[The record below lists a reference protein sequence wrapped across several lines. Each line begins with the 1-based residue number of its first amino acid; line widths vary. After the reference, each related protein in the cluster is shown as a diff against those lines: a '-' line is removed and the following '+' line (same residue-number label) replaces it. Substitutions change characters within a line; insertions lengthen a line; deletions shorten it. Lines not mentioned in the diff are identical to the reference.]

1 MLKDITLGQYFPGT
15 SFLHRMDPRMKLILC
30 TVYIV
35 LLFLAKGVTSYVLL
49 ISFTAAL
56 ILVSGI
62 PVRTILKSLK
72 PLIIV
77 LLFTTILNLFWNAGE
92 NGLVLL
98 KLGRLTIYVEGL
110 IRAIAMTLRI
120 VLLMAGSTVILMYT
134 TSPISLTDAIEQLFA
149 PLNKIKIPVHTFAMM
164 MTMALRFIPT
174 LLEETQKIINAQKA
188 RGADFESGNLLA
200 RAKALVP
207 ILIPLFISQFRRAE
221 ELATAMECRS
231 YRGGEGRTRMTV
243 LHFSKRDYFAF
254 AAVAML
260 VAGVLLLNRFFPIYT
275 IGV

>member
-1 MLKDITLGQYFPGT
+1 MLKDITLGQYFPGN

-30 TVYIV
+30 VVYIV
-35 LLFLAKGVTSYVLL
+35 LLFVAKGITSFALIVL
-49 ISFTAAL
+49 FTAGI
-56 ILVSGI
+56 ILASGI
-62 PVRTILKSLK
+62 QFRTIFKSLK
-72 PLIIV
+72 PLIFI
-77 LLFTTILNLFWNAGE
+77 LIFTTILNLFWNAGE
-92 NGLVLL
+92 EGTVLL
-98 KLGRLTIYVEGL
+98 KLGRLTIYLEGV
-110 IRAIAMTLRI
+110 IRALLMSLRI
-120 VLLMAGSTVILMYT
+120 ILLMAGTTVILMYT
-134 TSPISLTDAIEQLFA
+134 TSPISLAGAIEQLFA

-188 RGADFESGNLLA
+188 RGADFESGNLIA

-243 LHFSKRDYFAF
+243 LHFSSRDYIAVL
-254 AAVAML
+254 AVAL
-260 VAGVLLLNRFFPIYT
+260 LFAGILLLNRYLPFYSI
-275 IGV
+275 

>member
-1 MLKDITLGQYFPGT
+1 MLKDITLGQYFPGN

-30 TVYIV
+30 VAYIV
-35 LLFLAKGVTSYVLL
+35 LLFVAKGVTSFALIVL
-49 ISFTAAL
+49 FTAGI

-62 PVRTILKSLK
+62 QFRTIFKSLK
-72 PLIIV
+72 PLIFI
-77 LLFTTILNLFWNAGE
+77 LIFTTILNLFWNAGE
-92 NGLVLL
+92 NGTVLL
-98 KLGRLTIYVEGL
+98 KLGRLTIYLEGV
-110 IRAIAMTLRI
+110 IRALLMSLRI
-120 VLLMAGSTVILMYT
+120 ILLMAGSTVILMYT

-188 RGADFESGNLLA
+188 RGADFESGNLIA

-231 YRGGEGRTRMTV
+231 YRGGEGRTRMTI
-243 LHFSKRDYFAF
+243 LHFSGRDYIAAGAVIVLFA
-254 AAVAML
+254 
-260 VAGVLLLNRFFPIYT
+260 GILLLNHFFPFYSI
-275 IGV
+275 

>member
-1 MLKDITLGQYFPGT
+1 MLKDITLGQYFPGN

-30 TVYIV
+30 VAYIV
-35 LLFLAKGVTSYVLL
+35 LLFVAKGVTSFALIVL
-49 ISFTAAL
+49 FTAGI

-62 PVRTILKSLK
+62 QFRTIFKSLK
-72 PLIIV
+72 PLIFI
-77 LLFTTILNLFWNAGE
+77 LIFTTILNLFWNAGE
-92 NGLVLL
+92 DGTVLL
-98 KLGRLTIYVEGL
+98 KLGRLTIYLEGV
-110 IRAIAMTLRI
+110 IRALLMSLRI
-120 VLLMAGSTVILMYT
+120 ILLMAGSTVILMYT

-164 MTMALRFIPT
+164 MTMALRFLPT

-188 RGADFESGNLLA
+188 RGADFESGNLIA

-231 YRGGEGRTRMTV
+231 YRGGEGRTRMTI
-243 LHFSKRDYFAF
+243 LHFSGRDYIAAGAVIVLFA
-254 AAVAML
+254 
-260 VAGVLLLNRFFPIYT
+260 GILLLNHFFPFYSI
-275 IGV
+275 

>member
-1 MLKDITLGQYFPGT
+1 MLKDITLGQYFPGN

-30 TVYIV
+30 VVYIV
-35 LLFLAKGVTSYVLL
+35 LLFVAKGITSFALIVL
-49 ISFTAAL
+49 FTAGI
-56 ILVSGI
+56 ILASGI
-62 PVRTILKSLK
+62 QFRTIFKSLK
-72 PLIIV
+72 PLIFI
-77 LLFTTILNLFWNAGE
+77 LIFTTILNLFWNAGE
-92 NGLVLL
+92 NGTVLL
-98 KLGRLTIYVEGL
+98 KLGRLTIYLEGV
-110 IRAIAMTLRI
+110 IRALLMSIRI
-120 VLLMAGSTVILMYT
+120 ILLMAGTTVILMYT

-188 RGADFESGNLLA
+188 RGADFESGNLIA

-243 LHFSKRDYFAF
+243 LHFSHRDYIAAIAVVILFA
-254 AAVAML
+254 
-260 VAGVLLLNRFFPIYT
+260 GILLLNRYLPIFS
-275 IGV
+275 I

>member
-1 MLKDITLGQYFPGT
+1 MLKDITLGQYFPGN

-30 TVYIV
+30 VAYIV
-35 LLFLAKGVTSYVLL
+35 LLFVAKGVTSFALIVL
-49 ISFTAAL
+49 FTAGI

-62 PVRTILKSLK
+62 QFRTIFKSIK
-72 PLIIV
+72 PLIFI
-77 LLFTTILNLFWNAGE
+77 LIFTTILNLFWNAGE
-92 NGLVLL
+92 DGTVLL
-98 KLGRLTIYVEGL
+98 KLGRLTIYLEGV
-110 IRAIAMTLRI
+110 IRALLMSLRI
-120 VLLMAGSTVILMYT
+120 ILLMAGSTVILMYT

-188 RGADFESGNLLA
+188 RGADFESGNLIA

-231 YRGGEGRTRMTV
+231 YRGGEGRTRMTI
-243 LHFSKRDYFAF
+243 LHFSGRDYIAAGAVIVLFA
-254 AAVAML
+254 
-260 VAGVLLLNRFFPIYT
+260 GILLLNHFFPFYSI
-275 IGV
+275 

>member
-1 MLKDITLGQYFPGT
+1 MLKDITLGQYFPGN

-30 TVYIV
+30 VVYIV
-35 LLFLAKGVTSYVLL
+35 LLFVAKGITS
-49 ISFTAAL
+49 FAL
-56 ILVSGI
+56 IVLFKAGIILASGI
-62 PVRTILKSLK
+62 QFRTIFKSLK
-72 PLIIV
+72 PLIFI
-77 LLFTTILNLFWNAGE
+77 LIFTTILNLFWNAGE
-92 NGLVLL
+92 DGTVLL
-98 KLGRLTIYVEGL
+98 KLGRLTIYLEGV
-110 IRAIAMTLRI
+110 IRALLMSLRI
-120 VLLMAGSTVILMYT
+120 ILLMAGTTVILMYT

-188 RGADFESGNLLA
+188 RGADFESGNLIA

-243 LHFSKRDYFAF
+243 LHFSSRDYIAVL
-254 AAVAML
+254 AVAL
-260 VAGVLLLNRFFPIYT
+260 LFAGILLLNRYLPFYSI
-275 IGV
+275 

>member
-1 MLKDITLGQYFPGT
+1 MLKDITLGQYFPGN

-30 TVYIV
+30 VAYIV
-35 LLFLAKGVTSYVLL
+35 LLFVAKGVTSFALIVL
-49 ISFTAAL
+49 FTAGI

-62 PVRTILKSLK
+62 QFRTIFKSLK
-72 PLIIV
+72 PLIFI
-77 LLFTTILNLFWNAGE
+77 LIFTTILNLFWNAGE
-92 NGLVLL
+92 DGTVLL
-98 KLGRLTIYVEGL
+98 KLGRLTIYLEGV
-110 IRAIAMTLRI
+110 IRALLMSLRI
-120 VLLMAGSTVILMYT
+120 ILLMAGSTVILMYT

-188 RGADFESGNLLA
+188 RGADFESGNLIT

-231 YRGGEGRTRMTV
+231 YRGGEGRTRMTI
-243 LHFSKRDYFAF
+243 LHFSGRDYIAAGAVIVLFA
-254 AAVAML
+254 
-260 VAGVLLLNRFFPIYT
+260 GILLLNHFFPFYSI
-275 IGV
+275 

>member
-1 MLKDITLGQYFPGT
+1 MLKDITLGQYFPGN

-30 TVYIV
+30 VVYIV
-35 LLFLAKGVTSYVLL
+35 LLFVANSVTSY
-49 ISFTAAL
+49 AL
-56 ILVSGI
+56 IVFFTLAIIAISKI
-62 PVRTILKSLK
+62 PFGTILKSLK
-72 PLIIV
+72 PLIFV
-77 LLFTTILNLFWNAGE
+77 LLFTTVLNLFWNAGE
-92 NGLVLL
+92 SGTVLV

-110 IRAIAMTLRI
+110 IRAIAMSVRI
-120 VLLMAGSTVILMYT
+120 ILLMAGSTVILMYT

-149 PLNKIKIPVHTFAMM
+149 PLAKIKIPVHTFAMM

-207 ILIPLFISQFRRAE
+207 ILIPLFIAQFRRAD

-231 YRGGEGRTRMTV
+231 YRGGDGRTRMTV
-243 LHFSKRDYFAF
+243 LHFSSRDYV
-254 AAVAML
+254 AAAIVA
-260 VAGVLLLNRFFPIYT
+260 VLLAGIILLNLFFPIYT
-275 IGV
+275 I

>member
-1 MLKDITLGQYFPGT
+1 MLKDITLGQYFPGN

-30 TVYIV
+30 VVYIV
-35 LLFLAKGVTSYVLL
+35 LLFVAKGITSFALIVL
-49 ISFTAAL
+49 FTAGI
-56 ILVSGI
+56 ILASGI
-62 PVRTILKSLK
+62 QFRTIFKSLK
-72 PLIIV
+72 PLIFI
-77 LLFTTILNLFWNAGE
+77 LIFTTILNLFWNAGE
-92 NGLVLL
+92 DGTVLL
-98 KLGRLTIYVEGL
+98 KLGRLTIYLEGV
-110 IRAIAMTLRI
+110 IRALLMSLRI
-120 VLLMAGSTVILMYT
+120 ILLMAGTTVILMYT

-188 RGADFESGNLLA
+188 RGADFESGNLIA

-243 LHFSKRDYFAF
+243 LHFSSRD
-254 AAVAML
+254 
-260 VAGVLLLNRFFPIYT
+260 
-275 IGV
+275 

>member
-1 MLKDITLGQYFPGT
+1 MLKDITLGQYFPGN

-30 TVYIV
+30 VVYIV
-35 LLFLAKGVTSYVLL
+35 LLFVAKGITSFALIVL
-49 ISFTAAL
+49 FTAGI
-56 ILVSGI
+56 ILASGI
-62 PVRTILKSLK
+62 QFRTIFKSLK
-72 PLIIV
+72 PLIFI
-77 LLFTTILNLFWNAGE
+77 LIFTTILNLFWNAGE
-92 NGLVLL
+92 DGTVLL
-98 KLGRLTIYVEGL
+98 KLGRLTIYLEGV
-110 IRAIAMTLRI
+110 IRALLMSLRI
-120 VLLMAGSTVILMYT
+120 ILLMAGTTVILMYT

-188 RGADFESGNLLA
+188 RGADFESGTLIA

-207 ILIPLFISQFRRAE
+207 ILIPLFSSQFRRAE

-243 LHFSKRDYFAF
+243 LHFSSRDYIAVL
-254 AAVAML
+254 AVAL
-260 VAGVLLLNRFFPIYT
+260 LFAGILLLNRYLPFYSI
-275 IGV
+275 

>member
-1 MLKDITLGQYFPGT
+1 MLKDITLGQYFPGN

-30 TVYIV
+30 VVYIV
-35 LLFLAKGVTSYVLL
+35 LLFVAKGITSFALIVL
-49 ISFTAAL
+49 FTAGI
-56 ILVSGI
+56 ILASGI
-62 PVRTILKSLK
+62 QFRTIFKSLK
-72 PLIIV
+72 PLIFI
-77 LLFTTILNLFWNAGE
+77 LIFTTILNLFWNAGE
-92 NGLVLL
+92 DGTVLL
-98 KLGRLTIYVEGL
+98 KLGRLTIYLEGV
-110 IRAIAMTLRI
+110 IRALLMSLRI
-120 VLLMAGSTVILMYT
+120 ILLMAGTTVILMYT

-188 RGADFESGNLLA
+188 RGADFESGNLIA

-243 LHFSKRDYFAF
+243 LHFSSRYYIAVL
-254 AAVAML
+254 AVAL
-260 VAGVLLLNRFFPIYT
+260 LFAGILLLNRYLPFYSI
-275 IGV
+275 

>member
-1 MLKDITLGQYFPGT
+1 
-15 SFLHRMDPRMKLILC
+15 
-30 TVYIV
+30 V
-35 LLFLAKGVTSYVLL
+35 
-49 ISFTAAL
+49 
-56 ILVSGI
+56 
-62 PVRTILKSLK
+62 
-72 PLIIV
+72 IV
-77 LLFTTILNLFWNAGE
+77 LLFTTVLNLFWNAGE
-92 NGLVLL
+92 DGTVLL
-98 KLGRLTIYVEGL
+98 KLGKLTIYLEGL
-110 IRAIAMTLRI
+110 IRALAMTLRI
-120 VLLMAGSTVILMYT
+120 ILLMAGSTVILMYT

-231 YRGGEGRTRMTV
+231 YRGGEGRTRMTI
-243 LHFSKRDYFAF
+243 LHFSGCDYFA
-254 AAVAML
+254 ALAVIFL
-260 VAGVLLLNRFFPIYT
+260 LAGVLLLNIYFPIYT
-275 IGV
+275 IGA

>member
-1 MLKDITLGQYFPGT
+1 MLKDITLGLYFPGN

-30 TVYIV
+30 VAYIV
-35 LLFLAKGVTSYVLL
+35 LLFVAKGVTSFALIVL
-49 ISFTAAL
+49 FTAGI

-62 PVRTILKSLK
+62 QFRTIFKSLK
-72 PLIIV
+72 PLIFI
-77 LLFTTILNLFWNAGE
+77 LIFTTILNLFWNAGE
-92 NGLVLL
+92 DGTVLL
-98 KLGRLTIYVEGL
+98 KLGRLTIYLEGV
-110 IRAIAMTLRI
+110 IRALLMSLRI
-120 VLLMAGSTVILMYT
+120 ILLMAGSTVILMYT

-188 RGADFESGNLLA
+188 RGADFESGNLIA

-231 YRGGEGRTRMTV
+231 YRGGEGRTRMTI
-243 LHFSKRDYFAF
+243 LHFSGRDYIAAGAVIVLFA
-254 AAVAML
+254 
-260 VAGVLLLNRFFPIYT
+260 GILLLNHFFPFYSI
-275 IGV
+275 

>member
-1 MLKDITLGQYFPGT
+1 MLKDITLGQYFPGN

-30 TVYIV
+30 VVYIV
-35 LLFLAKGVTSYVLL
+35 LLFVAKGITSFALIVL
-49 ISFTAAL
+49 FTAGI

-62 PVRTILKSLK
+62 PFRTIFKSLK
-72 PLIIV
+72 PLIFI
-77 LLFTTILNLFWNAGE
+77 LIFTTILNLFWNAGE
-92 NGLVLL
+92 DGTVLL
-98 KLGRLTIYVEGL
+98 KLGRLTIYLEGV
-110 IRAIAMTLRI
+110 IRALLMSLRI
-120 VLLMAGSTVILMYT
+120 ILLMAGTTVILMYT

-188 RGADFESGNLLA
+188 RGADFESGNLIA

-243 LHFSKRDYFAF
+243 LHFSSCDYIAVL
-254 AAVAML
+254 AVAML
-260 VAGVLLLNRFFPIYT
+260 LAGILLLNRYLPFYSI
-275 IGV
+275 

>member
-1 MLKDITLGQYFPGT
+1 MLKDITLGQYFPGN

-30 TVYIV
+30 VVYIV
-35 LLFLAKGVTSYVLL
+35 LLFVAKGITSFALIVL
-49 ISFTAAL
+49 FTAGI
-56 ILVSGI
+56 ILASGI
-62 PVRTILKSLK
+62 QFRTIFKSLK
-72 PLIIV
+72 PLIFI
-77 LLFTTILNLFWNAGE
+77 LIFTTILNLFWNAGE
-92 NGLVLL
+92 DGTVLL
-98 KLGRLTIYVEGL
+98 KLGRLTIYLEGV
-110 IRAIAMTLRI
+110 IRALLMSLRI
-120 VLLMAGSTVILMYT
+120 ILLMAGTTVILMYT

-149 PLNKIKIPVHTFAMM
+149 PLNKIKLPVHTFAMM

-188 RGADFESGNLLA
+188 RGADFESGNLIA

-243 LHFSKRDYFAF
+243 LHFSSRDYIAVL
-254 AAVAML
+254 AVAL
-260 VAGVLLLNRFFPIYT
+260 LFAGILLLNRYLPFYSI
-275 IGV
+275 

>member
-1 MLKDITLGQYFPGT
+1 MLKDITLGQYFPGN

-30 TVYIV
+30 VVYIV
-35 LLFLAKGVTSYVLL
+35 LLFVAKGITSFALIVL
-49 ISFTAAL
+49 FTAGI

-62 PVRTILKSLK
+62 PFRTIFKSLK
-72 PLIIV
+72 PLIFI
-77 LLFTTILNLFWNAGE
+77 LIFTTILNLFWNAGE
-92 NGLVLL
+92 DGTVLL
-98 KLGRLTIYVEGL
+98 KLGRLTIYLEGV
-110 IRAIAMTLRI
+110 IRALLMSLRI
-120 VLLMAGSTVILMYT
+120 ILLMAGTTVILMYT

-188 RGADFESGNLLA
+188 RGADFESGNLIA

-243 LHFSKRDYFAF
+243 LHFSSRDYIAVL
-254 AAVAML
+254 AVAML
-260 VAGVLLLNRFFPIYT
+260 LAGILLLNRYLPFYSI
-275 IGV
+275 